1 MKFCMMSYTMWR
13 QGEFDPH
20 AMLDLT
26 CELGLEAVDVVT
38 LSGLEASEWR
48 RMLDDHGL
56 RAACHTFFADL
67 NHPEARGRQAGVDEV
82 RRGLEAAAILGAPCV
97 MVVTPGRAVTP
108 REESRRSYLAGLREV
123 AEEAE
128 SAGIV
133 LTVENFPGADS
144 PFVTAD
150 DFLEGLRELPGL
162 RLTFDSGNAATGEDP
177 AQSFSRCAQYAV
189 HAHFK
194 DWRLAEPGQGML
206 GLDGRRYQAALI
218 GEGILDHRAVLRA
231 MHAGGYR
238 GYIDIEYEGNEYTPE
253 VAVRRALEYLQTAL
267 AEVEGE
273 SRSEAR

>member
-1 MKFCMMSYTMWR
+1 MMSYTMWR
-13 QGEFDPH
+13 QGEFDPR

-67 NHPEARGRQAGVDEV
+67 NHPEARARQAGVEEV
-82 RRGLEAAAILGAPCV
+82 RRGLEAAAVLGAPCV
-97 MVVTPGRAVTP
+97 MVVTPGRAGTP
-108 REESRRSYLAGLREV
+108 REESRRNYLAGLREV

-128 SAGIV
+128 SAGIA

-150 DFLEGLRELPGL
+150 DFLEGVREIPSL

-177 AQSFSRCAQYAV
+177 AESFARCAQYAV

-218 GEGILDHRAVLRA
+218 GEGILDHRAVLKA
-231 MHAGGYR
+231 MRAGGYQ
-238 GYIDIEYEGNEYTPE
+238 GYIDIEYEGDEYTAE
-253 VAVRRALEYLQTAL
+253 VAVRRALDYLQAAL
-267 AEVEGE
+267 ADVERYPG
-273 SRSEAR
+273 SETR